1 MPDQPLPPA
10 TLWILLA
17 LATGDK
23 HGYAIMRA
31 TRELSDGGF
40 EMGPATLYTSIQRLT
55 QSGWIEE
62 VPGPQDGDPRRRYYR
77 IARPGKSALQHEIGR
92 MEALLRKAKT
102 LRLRLAE
109 SNS

>member
-1 MPDQPLPPA
+1 M
-10 TLWILLA
+10 TN
-17 LATGDK
+17 GN
-23 HGYAIMRA
+23 
-31 TRELSDGGF
+31 
-40 EMGPATLYTSIQRLT
+40 

-77 IARPGKSALQHEIGR
+77 IAGPGKSALQHEIGR